1 MSDFSWLED
10 QIRTV
15 KTNNFFVVDGPVSK
29 SLRKRIETTP
39 LGVPSSYKSLA
50 IQFGNAKLYCSR
62 QRYIVEVFAAPR
74 ETKSAEEEE
83 LLQFGK
89 TDESPG
95 FFKMAD
101 LRDDGAEI
109 PVYEWNP
116 EDGVHKAYP
125 GFESW
130 LVENCRIARRQ
141 FKKKR
146 WTEIENGPRPFS
158 EHEEAIIQARRLFK
172 WKLVGIADDGDLLLE
187 VSNGSTMRLPYLTV
201 GVRGKTIGRGG
212 KFVPV
217 SAIQPGERKVIKV
230 GCYKKVEPPSELE
243 LFDEPDPLPETRD
256 SYWEFRPL
264 EA

>member
-95 FFKMAD
+95 FFK
-101 LRDDGAEI
+101 
-109 PVYEWNP
+109 
-116 EDGVHKAYP
+116 
-125 GFESW
+125 
-130 LVENCRIARRQ
+130 
-141 FKKKR
+141 
-146 WTEIENGPRPFS
+146 
-158 EHEEAIIQARRLFK
+158 II
-172 WKLVGIADDGDLLLE
+172 
-187 VSNGSTMRLPYLTV
+187 
-201 GVRGKTIGRGG
+201 G
-212 KFVPV
+212 KFLSEICNIFFAIV
-217 SAIQPGERKVIKV
+217 SRSNE
-230 GCYKKVEPPSELE
+230 
-243 LFDEPDPLPETRD
+243 FPLPM
-256 SYWEFRPL
+256 L
-264 EA
+264 